1 MSEQRKSD
9 FMCVVPPEHQIPPPL
24 LALPNVA
31 QGPSEIDILP
41 LKLVRIRLCATV
53 PILRLF
59 RSYYLRWDPQRRRLI
74 SYIRL
79 NILYHI
85 HISILQWN
93 FNISVLAMIPVL
105 TNNKLTLLHNANA
118 SAKNKMVVMPPPV
131 THGPGAMISQCRGK
145 GTFTFLIAPMF

>member
-1 MSEQRKSD
+1 
-9 FMCVVPPEHQIPPPL
+9 MCVVSPVHHITPLL

-31 QGPSEIDILP
+31 QSPSEIDILP
-41 LKLVRIRLCATV
+41 LKLVRIRLRATV

-118 SAKNKMVVMPPPV
+118 SAKNK
-131 THGPGAMISQCRGK
+131 
-145 GTFTFLIAPMF
+145 